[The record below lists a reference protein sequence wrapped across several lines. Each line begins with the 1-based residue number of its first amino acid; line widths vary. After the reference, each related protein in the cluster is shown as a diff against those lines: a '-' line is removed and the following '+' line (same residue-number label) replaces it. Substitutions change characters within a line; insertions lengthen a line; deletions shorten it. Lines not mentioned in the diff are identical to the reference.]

1 MTNNDN
7 LFIMFFYIPRP
18 ILVFALIT
26 AHVLRF
32 FTAAMILVVTSAGD
46 PIINEAFFMLFNSHV
61 ISASSTSD
69 GESTPI
75 TC

>member
-1 MTNNDN
+1 M
-7 LFIMFFYIPRP
+7 
-18 ILVFALIT
+18 LVFALIT
-26 AHVLRF
+26 AHVFRF
-32 FTAAMILVVTSAGD
+32 FTAVIILLITSVGD
-46 PIINEAFFMLFNSHV
+46 PIMNEAFFILFNSHV